1 MPLEATMI
9 CVDNSE
15 WMRNGDHIPTRL
27 DAQQDAAN
35 LVSNAKTQQ
44 NPENTVG
51 VLSMAGAGRHA
62 GAKLLAS
69 PTDDMGKILASL
81 HDVKIAGKLNFLEG
95 VQVAQLALKHR
106 RNKNGGQRIVLF
118 VGSPIDADSKS
129 LVKAGKLLKKN
140 NVRLNIVG
148 SRTHP
153 PSAIM
158 SALVL
163 LSRLTSRACLRLL
176 VRQIAVDVISMGEN
190 EENADKLQE
199 FVDTV
204 NSSNN
209 SNLITIPPGVMPS
222 DVLISSPV
230 IQQDM
235 GGGGGGGG
243 DFAAPGAPASGGGGG
258 DAGGQDFGGV
268 DPNLDPELAMALRV
282 SMEEER
288 ARQEAATKTDAETKS
303 DDADGAAPA
312 AADTATPAAGGEAA
326 PTSTMEVD
334 STAPAPAPAA
344 AVAAEEEEE
353 LLQQALAMSMHDSI
367 AEPESQAAEAA
378 PATPAP
384 TAMQTDA
391 DEDDEAMQLAL
402 QMSLQASGAEAPPTT
417 EDAQQFHDPEFVNR
431 MLASLPGVDPSDPQ
445 IQAALQR
452 IGTQTPVRAHCYLCH
467 YPPN

>member
-140 NVRLNIVG
+140 N
-148 SRTHP
+148 
-153 PSAIM
+153 
-158 SALVL
+158 
-163 LSRLTSRACLRLL
+163 
-176 VRQIAVDVISMGEN
+176 IAVDVISMGEN

-209 SNLITIPPGVMPS
+209 SNLITIPAGVMPS

-235 GGGGGGGG
+235 GGAGGGGG

-288 ARQEAATKTDAETKS
+288 ARQEAATKTDAEAKS

-367 AEPESQAAEAA
+367 AEPDSQAAEAA
-378 PATPAP
+378 PVTPAP

-452 IGTQTPVRAHCYLCH
+452 IGTQTPSDEKDEKADEKK
-467 YPPN
+467 